1 VVSWRRWAAADGV
14 GRGQRNP
21 GTPAAGARAI
31 HTDRQ
36 AQGAGACASD
46 RGRGLSAPPFP
57 LALSCPAQ
65 LRDGDDGDAPRETV
79 FLQLSR
85 DGAGWH
91 GETDNMHIDTLHSS
105 ATPRALRL
113 SPLIQLPL
121 LLLLLSRS
129 PPPGAAG
136 RSHPPTMP
144 AAPLLHNHA
153 TLTAH
158 PKHTSCANCALIQ
171 PHTRQ
176 LASERSPDS
185 RAVR

>member
-1 VVSWRRWAAADGV
+1 MVFECVNHKTLIASLLSTAFV
-14 GRGQRNP
+14 
-21 GTPAAGARAI
+21 TI
-31 HTDRQ
+31 F
-36 AQGAGACASD
+36 CASKPFAH
-46 RGRGLSAPPFP
+46 LSAPPFP

-91 GETDNMHIDTLHSS
+91 GETDNVHIDTLHSS

-136 RSHPPTMP
+136 RSHPPGVKSRRWPPNKSFHAAEYAQEADAAQKVRP
-144 AAPLLHNHA
+144 APRHDREPPQARN
-153 TLTAH
+153 T
-158 PKHTSCANCALIQ
+158 
-171 PHTRQ
+171 
-176 LASERSPDS
+176 
-185 RAVR
+185 